1 MTPGSTSPFD
11 LNDDDAYR
19 RWRDRRLEEHPAN
32 LQQLVVEIADPHRLT
47 SAEHSAILDL
57 CRRCNMAIYAGPTGE
72 DPDKA
77 IITDLGRQ
85 FGLERLDHNPGADE
99 DAVSSLTV
107 QTDAYHREY
116 IPYTNR
122 PITWHTDGYYNAPD
136 DRISAMV
143 LHTERPAD
151 DGGSNRFL
159 DHTIAFIRLMDEN
172 PDYIAALCHPEA
184 MTIPANEEEGS
195 YRPPSVGPV
204 FFADADSGEMQMRYT
219 ARTRSIEWRDDSLTR
234 EAVAFLQHTLETP
247 DPMTICL
254 RFGAGQGVLCN
265 NVLHDRTGFDPQAAA
280 HSRRSVYRVR
290 FHNRVK
296 G

>member
-122 PITWHTDGYYNAPD
+122 PITWHTDGYYNAPQ
-136 DRISAMV
+136 RQIHGLV
-143 LHTERPAD
+143 LHCVHPAQH
-151 DGGSNRFL
+151 GGENELL
-159 DHTIAFIRLMDEN
+159 DHEMV
-172 PDYIAALCHPEA
+172 YIALRDADPHYIEALMHPLA
-184 MTIPANEEEGS
+184 MTIPANVADGREL
-195 YRPPSVGPV
+195 RPERTGPV
-204 FFADADSGEMQMRYT
+204 FGIRPGGRLHMRYT
-219 ARTRSIEWRDDSLTR
+219 DRTRSIVWRDDALTG
-234 EAVAFLQHTLETP
+234 EAVTRLKALLHTPGPWHFKGRLE
-247 DPMTICL
+247 
-254 RFGAGQGVLCN
+254 AGQGLISN
-265 NVLHDRTGFDPQAAA
+265 NVLHTRSGFEDGERPRLLYRARYYDRIRDT
-280 HSRRSVYRVR
+280 
-290 FHNRVK
+290 
-296 G
+296 